1 MKIEVFEGKTEE
13 EALDIALN
21 ELKLTEQDIIYKTTE
36 QKGKLFRGTT
46 YQINVVK
53 LTEIL
58 DYLKKELSEL
68 LTNLGTEAKFE
79 TSIRDKQ
86 LNIRIFSEMNNL
98 LIGRNGQNLA
108 AIQTFLRQVI
118 YKEIKMYPYI
128 LLDVENYKENKIN
141 SLERNAKKIAREVM
155 KTKIEAKLD
164 PMNSYER
171 RIVHNALA
179 KFEYIETASEGEEP
193 NRYVVIK
200 YKEIDD

>member
-98 LIGRNGQNLA
+98 LIGRNGKNLA

-171 RIVHNALA
+171 RIIHNSL
-179 KFEYIETASEGEEP
+179 KDFKNINTFSEGEEP
-193 NRYVVIK
+193 NRYIVIS
-200 YKEIDD
+200 YKED

>member
-171 RIVHNALA
+171 RIIHNSL
-179 KFEYIETASEGEEP
+179 KDFKNINTFSEGEEP
-193 NRYVVIK
+193 NRYIVIS
-200 YKEIDD
+200 YKED